1 MKIAVPLKIVP
12 DLVEDLE
19 LDKSGTSLD
28 YEALKM
34 KVNEFDDHALEEA
47 LLIKQAGG
55 AEVIALAIDGA
66 EADKALFGAI
76 AKGADR
82 GVKVSG
88 VAPEADSAALGEAFA
103 EAIKSLGVDLIL
115 TGVQSASDR
124 DGQLAP
130 HLAAR
135 MGLPVVS
142 VVTSVEPK
150 GNTVLLRKEYAGGNM
165 AEFEVDLPAV
175 LGIQAAR
182 QAPRYAPVSKLRQV
196 QQSAKL
202 ETFAAKGGAK
212 ALSKVTKMEPPA
224 KGKGAKMLAKA
235 AEIVAILKEKGVL

>member
-1 MKIAVPLKIVP
+1 MKIAVPMKIVP
-12 DLVEDLE
+12 DLVEELE
-19 LDKSGTSLD
+19 LDKSGTRLD

-34 KVNEFDDHALEEA
+34 KVNEFDDHAVEEA

-55 AEVIALAIDGA
+55 AEVIALAIDSE

-82 GVKVSG
+82 GMKIAG
-88 VAPEADSAALGEAFA
+88 IGPEADSADLARAFA
-103 EAIKSLGVDLIL
+103 EAIKGLGVDLVL
-115 TGVQSASDR
+115 TGVQSAADR

-130 HLAAR
+130 YLAASL
-135 MGLPVVS
+135 GWPAVS

-150 GNTVLLRKEYAGGNM
+150 DKTVLLRKEYAGGNM
-165 AEFEVDLPAV
+165 AEFELDLPAV

-196 QQSAKL
+196 QQSTKL
-202 ETFAAKGGAK
+202 ETFTASGGAK
-212 ALSKVTKMEPPA
+212 ALSKVIKMEPPA

-235 AEIVAILKEKGVL
+235 SEIVAILKEKGVL